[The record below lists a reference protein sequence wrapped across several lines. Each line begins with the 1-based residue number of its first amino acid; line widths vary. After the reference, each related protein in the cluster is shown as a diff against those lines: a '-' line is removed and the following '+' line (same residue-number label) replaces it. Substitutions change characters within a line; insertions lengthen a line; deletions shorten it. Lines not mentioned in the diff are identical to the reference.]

1 MITMTSVGYGDIFP
15 KTFWGRMIGIVVSF
29 WGVLVMSMVVVIQ
42 TEQTSFSRSEKK
54 AIELIN
60 VLHEK
65 HELKRRSVQVFG
77 EAFKLKKSKMEPNAT
92 RQSIAAVQQEFRSRM
107 L

>member
-42 TEQTSFSRSEKK
+42 TEQTSFTRSEKK
-54 AIELIN
+54 AVELIN
-60 VLHEK
+60 VLQEK
-65 HELKRRSVQVFG
+65 HELKKRSVDVFS
-77 EAFKLKKSKMEPNAT
+77 EAFKLRKTKIENGAT
-92 RQSIAAVQQEFRSRM
+92 NNSIAAV
-107 L
+107 